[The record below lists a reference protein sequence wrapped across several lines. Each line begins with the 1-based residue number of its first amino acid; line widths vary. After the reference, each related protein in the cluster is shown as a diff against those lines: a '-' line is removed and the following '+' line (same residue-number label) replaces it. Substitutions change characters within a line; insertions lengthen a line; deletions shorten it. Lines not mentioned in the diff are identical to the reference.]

1 MTTRV
6 ITTFEEIPC
15 LAVRKGK
22 CSVCGKYGRR
32 QNTFT
37 MTVNPWNKNPDGTVR
52 TRREISRALAEQ
64 ARAWEAEPFVHPK
77 CEGAA

>member
-1 MTTRV
+1 MV
-6 ITTFEEIPC
+6 TTFEEVPM

-52 TRREISRALAEQ
+52 SRSQIYVALGEQ

-77 CEGAA
+77 CES